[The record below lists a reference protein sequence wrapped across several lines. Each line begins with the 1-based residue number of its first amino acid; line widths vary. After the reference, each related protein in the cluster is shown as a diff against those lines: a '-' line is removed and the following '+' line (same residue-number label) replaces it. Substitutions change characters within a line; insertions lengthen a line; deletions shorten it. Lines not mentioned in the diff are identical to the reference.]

1 MKIVFIPVFI
11 LNAVLMISGILIFQ
25 SETIDRTTSLNFI
38 SEIIHVTT
46 IIVLLIIGI
55 YFGRKRLN
63 MEKEGLAKDDELS
76 QRILHKT
83 GFYTFYS
90 SLLFWLLLLYIKM
103 KSSLNT
109 ELVFSYGFIGMSLI
123 FIIIFFIFNK
133 TGLKNE

>member
-1 MKIVFIPVFI
+1 
-11 LNAVLMISGILIFQ
+11 LIFQ

-123 FIIIFFIFNK
+123 FIIFHFQ
-133 TGLKNE
+133 

>member
-11 LNAVLMISGILIFQ
+11 LSAVLMISGILIFQ
-25 SETIDRTTSLNFI
+25 SENIDRTTSLNFI

>member
-11 LNAVLMISGILIFQ
+11 LSAVLMISGILIFQ

>member
-1 MKIVFIPVFI
+1 MRIVFIPVFI
-11 LNAVLMISGILIFQ
+11 LSAVLMISGILIFQ